1 MPTRMIPLAITAA
14 LAMGAQVHAADL
26 VQAYEMARQ
35 SDPQLQ
41 QAESARFAEAESVVQ
56 TRAALLPN
64 VSGSA
69 GINRTST
76 TQKLRD
82 LPSESGTS
90 RGWGYDVSLSQSVY
104 NHANYTRLR
113 GARASLSR
121 VDAEYEAAVNGLLLR
136 VAERYFDVL
145 TAVETLVSASAEERA
160 VKRQLEQAEQRFEVG
175 LTAITD
181 VHEARAR
188 YDGARANAIAAQ
200 NALDDARE
208 ALAELTG
215 RAVDSFRALGEE
227 LPLAAPEPAG
237 AENWVQLAVEN
248 NPNLIARRFAV
259 ETADHGVDTARAGH
273 LPRLGFGVTYSDGGP
288 WRAGEQLPG
297 TPRGAQTTS
306 IGLNLTVPIFE
317 GFATQSQVRQAVHRR
332 DIALDQFEAERRGVL
347 RQTRNA
353 YRAVIAGIS
362 EVEARRQALI
372 SAQSALEATQAG
384 FEVGTR
390 TIVDV
395 LLSQQQLFAAQ
406 REYARSRHGFIVNN
420 LRLRTAAGV
429 IEIGDLQAYNR
440 LLVRQLSAAELEA
453 AYED

>member
-1 MPTRMIPLAITAA
+1 MSIRLSLIAATVAIALSA
-14 LAMGAQVHAADL
+14 LASGADL
-26 VQAYEMARQ
+26 VQIYELARQ

-56 TRAALLPN
+56 IRSNLLPN
-64 VSGSA
+64 LSGSA
-69 GINRTST
+69 GLNRTST
-76 TQKLRD
+76 TQRLRD
-82 LPSESGTS
+82 LPSESGSTRS
-90 RGWGYDVSLSQSVY
+90 RGFDVSLSQSIY

-113 GARASLSR
+113 AARSQLSR
-121 VDAEYEAAVNGLLLR
+121 VGAEYEAAFNGLLLR

-145 TAVETLVSASAEERA
+145 TAVESLVSANAEERA
-160 VKRQLEQAEQRFEVG
+160 VMRQLDQAEQRFEVG

-215 RAVDSFRALGEE
+215 RAVDAFRALGEE
-227 LPLAAPEPAG
+227 LPLEPPNPTGGEA
-237 AENWVQLAVEN
+237 WVQLAVEN
-248 NPNLIARRFAV
+248 NPSLIARRFAV
-259 ETADHGVDTARAGH
+259 DSADFGVDTARAGH

-288 WRAGEQLPG
+288 WRAGEQPFG
-297 TPRGAQTTS
+297 TPRGSQSTS

-332 DIALDQFEAERRGVL
+332 DIATDQFEAERRSVL

-353 YRAVIAGIS
+353 YRAVVAGIS
-362 EVEARRQALI
+362 EVEARRQALT
-372 SAQSALEATQAG
+372 SARSALEATQAG

-406 REYARSRHGFIVNN
+406 REYARSRHNFIVNN
-420 LRLRTAAGV
+420 LRLKAAAGV
-429 IEIGDLQAYNR
+429 IEIGDLQFYNR
-440 LLVRQLSAAELEA
+440 LLVRDLSAADLEPD
-453 AYED
+453 YEG